1 MKRVEEAANMIGQ
14 RRMIDVTEDV
24 KLVLKT
30 MDLLKANFGASYL
43 ARLLRG
49 DAKFNWS
56 HPYHPE
62 LETFGCLMHHHQGW
76 VRCLI
81 YRMVD
86 FGWIEPVMPRCSVL
100 QITPKGKEWLEKPE
114 KTWVAKTELRES
126 QLDIKL
132 RYRLNELRNQIAQTE
147 NTSAYAVFTQFTID
161 WLVKVRPLSY
171 QRLKAIPGIDDQ
183 RADRYGA
190 AIVGLIRENEE
201 ERTQMLKRNA
211 TFRASGP
218 SHQETKQ
225 LILEGKTIAEIAA
238 IKKIQET
245 TVIQYI
251 ERLHL
256 AEEIDARGMVEKLVD
271 KKTLHKGVAFFKD
284 LTNPKL
290 SEAHKTLKLGYDILR
305 LCKLYSMESR
315 GIRIAG

>member
-1 MKRVEEAANMIGQ
+1 MKRVEEAAKDFGQ

-56 HPYHPE
+56 HPYHIE
-62 LETFGCLMHHHQGW
+62 LETFGSLTHHHQGW
-76 VRCLI
+76 VRSLI

-100 QITPKGKEWLEKPE
+100 QVTAKGKEWLEKPE
-114 KTWVAKTELRES
+114 KIWVAKTELRES
-126 QLDIKL
+126 QLDMKL
-132 RYRLNELRNQIAQTE
+132 RYKLVELRSQIAKTE
-147 NTSAYAVFTQFTID
+147 NANAYSVFTQFTID
-161 WLVKVRPLSY
+161 WMVKVRPLTY
-171 QRLKAIPGIDDQ
+171 AKLKAIPGIDDK

-201 ERTQMLKRNA
+201 EKLEVIKRNA

-225 LILEGKTIAEIAA
+225 LMLEGKSIPEIAA
-238 IKKIQET
+238 IKNIQEK
-245 TVIQYI
+245 TVIQYM

-256 AEEIDARGMVEKLVD
+256 AEEIDARPVVEQLVD
-271 KKTLHKGVAFFKD
+271 KKTLHKGVEFFKN
-284 LTNPKL
+284 LANPRL
-290 SEAHKTLKLGYDILR
+290 SEAHQTLNIGYDILR
-305 LCKLYSMESR
+305 LCKLYAMDSR
-315 GIRIAG
+315 GIKIAV